1 MNIGAED
8 TTSPYQI
15 SYNTTLTSNG
25 SHTFRAIARDARGN
39 TRTSSG
45 VLVTIANPTTGT
57 GAELITNGGLELGT
71 LTTPTGWYTGGYGTN
86 NRTFSYISTG
96 ALSGQKSVKV
106 DITSYTSGD
115 AKWIFNDIPVTV
127 GKTYIYSQKYAST
140 VPSSLLVRYK
150 LTSNAYQYVYLK
162 YLPTALT
169 ATTTTTEF
177 TVPANVTSATVWMSL
192 DTIGSTIID
201 DISLKQK

>member
-1 MNIGAED
+1 M
-8 TTSPYQI
+8 
-15 SYNTTLTSNG
+15 
-25 SHTFRAIARDARGN
+25 
-39 TRTSSG
+39 
-45 VLVTIANPTTGT
+45 
-57 GAELITNGGLELGT
+57 
-71 LTTPTGWYTGGYGTN
+71 
-86 NRTFSYISTG
+86 
-96 ALSGQKSVKV
+96 KV

-115 AKWIFNDIPVTV
+115 GKWIFNDVPVTV
-127 GKTYIYSQKYAST
+127 GKTYTYSQKYAST

-150 LTSNAYQYVYLK
+150 LTNNSFQYAYLK

-169 ATTTTTEF
+169 SLTTSAEF